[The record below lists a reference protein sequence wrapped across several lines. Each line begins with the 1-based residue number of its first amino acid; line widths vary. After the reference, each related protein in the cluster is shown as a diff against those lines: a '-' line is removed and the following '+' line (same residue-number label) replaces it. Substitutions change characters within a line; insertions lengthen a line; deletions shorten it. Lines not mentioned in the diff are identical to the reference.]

1 MNARLVSTLASFSAY
16 DAHNFS
22 SRASRDAENSVE
34 GVSLSPS
41 VRRLINSV
49 GVSSKTQVSMH
60 IYADI
65 RMSIS

>member
-49 GVSSKTQVSMH
+49 GVSSKTVPMH
-60 IYADI
+60 SYADI
-65 RMSIS
+65 RMSISY